1 MFIIDWPSLTKEID
15 MDNTH
20 QINNS
25 LAKIKIIYELIKDS
39 KEKNE
44 EYLKS
49 LEVELERVKKII
61 YSLRCSS

>member
-1 MFIIDWPSLTKEID
+1 MFIIDWPSLKREIN

-25 LAKIKIIYELIKDS
+25 LAKIKIIYELIRDS
-39 KEKNE
+39 QEKNE

-61 YSLRCSS
+61 YSLRCNS